1 MIIIVNTKHV
11 MNKDITKVFKSV
23 SDIFPFKILTKLY
36 LIVGIGVD
44 LNVEEISSYKV
55 VCEVDTSMDVM
66 ICDVVTSTV
75 DCKYFEVED

>member
-55 VCEVDTSMDVM
+55 VCEVDTSMDVI